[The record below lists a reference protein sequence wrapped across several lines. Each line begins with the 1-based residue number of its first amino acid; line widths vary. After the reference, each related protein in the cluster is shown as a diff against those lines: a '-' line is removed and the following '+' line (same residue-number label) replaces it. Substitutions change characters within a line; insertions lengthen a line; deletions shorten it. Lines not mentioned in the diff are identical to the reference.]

1 MSKSAF
7 TDAHRILVQALA
19 HARREA
25 GIHQADLAAKIGKD
39 QSYISNIE
47 RGQRR
52 VDVIEFYTI
61 VKAMNADPVDLFSRI
76 ARALPDT
83 INI

>member
-7 TDAHRILVQALA
+7 TDAHRILVSALA
-19 HARREA
+19 QTRRDC
-25 GIHQADLAAKIGKD
+25 GLQQAELAALLGKD

-52 VDVIEFYTI
+52 VDVVEFY
-61 VKAMNADPVDLFSRI
+61 AI
-76 ARALPDT
+76 ARALKRDPVEWFARIVKDFPAAVEV
-83 INI
+83 

>member
-7 TDAHRILVQALA
+7 TDAHRILVSALA
-19 HARREA
+19 QTRRDNELQ
-25 GIHQADLAAKIGKD
+25 QAELAARLGKD

-52 VDVIEFYTI
+52 VDVVEFYALAR
-61 VKAMNADPVDLFSRI
+61 AMGLDPVGWFARI
-76 ARALPDT
+76 VRDFPET
-83 INI
+83 VEV

>member
-7 TDAHRILVQALA
+7 TAAHSVLVSALA
-19 HARREA
+19 QTRRDMELQ
-25 GIHQADLAAKIGKD
+25 QADLAAKLGKD

-52 VDVIEFYTI
+52 VDVVEFY
-61 VKAMNADPVDLFSRI
+61 AI
-76 ARALPDT
+76 ARAMDIDPIELFAQIVSKFPATVDV
-83 INI
+83 

>member
-7 TDAHRILVQALA
+7 TEAHRILVSALA
-19 HARREA
+19 QTRRDMGVPQVE
-25 GIHQADLAAKIGKD
+25 LAALLGKG

-52 VDVIEFYTI
+52 VDVVEFYAIAKAIGLDPVEWFAQI
-61 VKAMNADPVDLFSRI
+61 VKDFPAIVDV
-76 ARALPDT
+76 
-83 INI
+83 